1 MSLHL
6 FSTPVQCTQC
16 GTTVDDPTVDRCPK
30 CGALLKERR
39 APRRL
44 AGVEQRYGSF
54 RVLLKVMRFLGV
66 IILML
71 GGLVFFSGLGSGRG
85 TTGQNTVLFVG
96 AIVITVVMFA
106 SAGLF
111 ELLIDVEENTRSS
124 FRLQQMMLEEL
135 VEARGGDHSHHEHAH
150 GVEVAPSPA
159 TPVQE
164 PAPMAAASAADTQPH
179 AVVA

>member
-16 GTTVDDPTVDRCPK
+16 GTTVDDPTVERCPN

-44 AGVEQRYGSF
+44 AGVEQRYGSL
-54 RVLLKVMRFLGV
+54 RILLGVMRFLGV

-71 GGLVFFSGLGSGRG
+71 GGLVFFAGLGSGRG
-85 TTGQNTVLFVG
+85 NTGQNTVWFVG
-96 AIVITVVMFA
+96 AIVLTVVMFA
-106 SAGLF
+106 AAGLF

-124 FRLQQMMLEEL
+124 FRLQQMMLDEL
-135 VEARGGDHSHHEHAH
+135 AEARGPHAH
-150 GVEVAPSPA
+150 AHPVEVAPSPA
-159 TPVQE
+159 VPVE
-164 PAPMAAASAADTQPH
+164 TIAAAPAETQPR
-179 AVVA
+179 AVPA

>member
-16 GTTVDDPTVDRCPK
+16 GTTVDDPTVERCPN

-44 AGVEQRYGSF
+44 AGVEQRYGPL
-54 RVLLKVMRFLGV
+54 RILLGVMRFLGV

-71 GGLVFFSGLGSGRG
+71 GALVFFAGLGSGRG
-85 TTGQNTVLFVG
+85 NTEQNTVWFVG
-96 AIVITVVMFA
+96 AIVLTVVMFA
-106 SAGLF
+106 AAGLF

-135 VEARGGDHSHHEHAH
+135 AEARGPHARAH
-150 GVEVAPSPA
+150 PAEVAPSPA
-159 TPVQE
+159 VPVETP
-164 PAPMAAASAADTQPH
+164 ATIAAAPPETQPR
-179 AVVA
+179 AVPA

>member
-1 MSLHL
+1 
-6 FSTPVQCTQC
+6 
-16 GTTVDDPTVDRCPK
+16 VDDPTVERCPK

-54 RVLLKVMRFLGV
+54 RMLLAVMRFLGV

-71 GGLVFFSGLGSGRG
+71 GGLVFFAGLGSGQG
-85 TTGQNTVLFVG
+85 STQQNTVLLVG
-96 AIVITVVMFA
+96 AIVMTVVLFA
-106 SAGLF
+106 AAGLF

-135 VEARGGDHSHHEHAH
+135 AEARGDHAH
-150 GVEVAPSPA
+150 PVEVAPSPA
-159 TPVQE
+159 VPVAPEVAATVTPE
-164 PAPMAAASAADTQPH
+164 TTQPR
-179 AVVA
+179 VATA

>member
-1 MSLHL
+1 MSFHL

-16 GTTVDDPTVDRCPK
+16 GTTVDDPTVERCPK

-54 RVLLKVMRFLGV
+54 RVLLAIMRFLGV
-66 IILML
+66 IVLML
-71 GGLVFFSGLGSGRG
+71 GALVFFSGLGSSRA
-85 TTGQNTVLFVG
+85 NTSQSTALFVG

-106 SAGLF
+106 AAGLF
-111 ELLIDVEENTRSS
+111 EILIDVEENTRSS

-135 VEARGGDHSHHEHAH
+135 VEARGAAAQHAAA
-150 GVEVAPSPA
+150 VPA
-159 TPVQE
+159 AALM
-164 PAPMAAASAADTQPH
+164 PAPPADAHPQ
-179 AVVA
+179 AVPA